1 MKNLKMFAL
10 VFFCFDFA
18 GTISVSAQSSCSC
31 SNSGCSASQS
41 CPDGYIAVCTCSATG
56 CSSSCNRA
64 QLEIELSE
72 NVLATKLQNESAK
85 NIGSVLSKAFG
96 KFVTFEPTNPGFRFE
111 YSKSNSL
118 TASHWDILEYLARN
132 GSLKI
137 NGHDL
142 EFWRG
147 LRQTLLKGG
156 EFTFCTG
163 SALAQMILA
172 EISFI
177 TGRKFRIT
185 SGDPKAKVSVA
196 VRGFSLSEILEA
208 LSKSS
213 QTTIVEN

>member
-1 MKNLKMFAL
+1 MKNLKMSL
-10 VFFCFDFA
+10 VVFLVSIFV

-41 CPDGYIAVCTCSATG
+41 CPDGYIAVCICSATG

-64 QLEIELSE
+64 QLELELSE

-85 NIGSVLSKAFG
+85 SIGSVLSKAFG
-96 KFVTFEPTNPGFRFE
+96 KFVTFEPTNSEFRFE

-118 TASHWDILEYLARN
+118 TASHWDILEYLAKN

-142 EFWRG
+142 EFWKG

-163 SALAQMILA
+163 SAPVQMILA

-177 TGRKFRIT
+177 TGRRYSIA
-185 SGDPKAKVSVA
+185 SGDPKAKISGA
-196 VRGFSLSEILEA
+196 IKGSSLSEILEA

-213 QTTIVEN
+213 QTTVVEN